1 MDKGENYKNGAIKYC
16 YNKRFSWQ
24 APEPVNQ
31 SWAYIYL
38 GGCLKKRPL
47 GLVAIVLYK
56 SFTALLL
63 MVTSIAL
70 LLTLKNYQT
79 LEIFSKDYVLEGKS
93 IIIDWLLKKVINL
106 NPRTLAFSGIGTG
119 IYAIVT
125 TIEAVGLWYEKRW
138 AHVLVLVL
146 VGISIPPEIYELI
159 RGISPIKIVIFLLNL
174 AVFWYLLRNFP
185 KHRK

>member
-1 MDKGENYKNGAIKYC
+1 ME
-16 YNKRFSWQ
+16 
-24 APEPVNQ
+24 
-31 SWAYIYL
+31 
-38 GGCLKKRPL
+38 KRPL

-56 SFTALLL
+56 SFAALLL

-79 LEIFSKDYVLEGKS
+79 LEAFSENYVLEGKS
-93 IIIDWLLKKVINL
+93 IIIDWLLKKVVNL

-138 AHVLVLVL
+138 AHVLVLGL

-159 RGISPIKIVIFLLNL
+159 RGISLIKTLVLVLNL
-174 AVFWYLLRNFP
+174 AVFGYLFRNFP
-185 KHRK
+185 KHAK

>member
-1 MDKGENYKNGAIKYC
+1 MTYL
-16 YNKRFSWQ
+16 
-24 APEPVNQ
+24 
-31 SWAYIYL
+31 YL
-38 GGCLKKRPL
+38 GGCLEKRPL

-63 MVTSIAL
+63 IVTSIAL

-79 LEIFSKDYVLEGKS
+79 LEAFSENYVLEGKS
-93 IIIDWLLKKVINL
+93 IIIDWLLKKVVNL

-125 TIEAVGLWYEKRW
+125 AIEAVGLWYEKRW
-138 AHVLVLVL
+138 AHVLVLGL

-159 RGISPIKIVIFLLNL
+159 WGISLIKTLVFVLNL
-174 AVFWYLLRNFP
+174 AVFVYLFRNFP
-185 KHRK
+185 KHSN

>member
-1 MDKGENYKNGAIKYC
+1 ME
-16 YNKRFSWQ
+16 
-24 APEPVNQ
+24 
-31 SWAYIYL
+31 
-38 GGCLKKRPL
+38 KRPL

-56 SFTALLL
+56 SFAALLL

-79 LEIFSKDYVLEGKS
+79 LEAFSKNYVLESKS
-93 IIIDWLLKKVINL
+93 IIIDWLLKKVVNL

-125 TIEAVGLWYEKRW
+125 AIEAVGLWYEKRW
-138 AHVLVLVL
+138 AHVLVLGL

-159 RGISPIKIVIFLLNL
+159 QGISLIKIFVFLLNL
-174 AVFWYLLRNFP
+174 AVFGYLFRNFP
-185 KHRK
+185 KHPN